1 MTPWFHLA
9 ISGWMS
15 LKLLVTTLLAI
26 VKKPGAST
34 DWIIIIMTDRRWW
47 KPEPRVHTWLHWD
60 KQPGRLVAN
69 PIQECSKGRTKL
81 QLISSLK
88 EPLVQKAFNISSPC
102 SDIEATVWPPWCS
115 HNSSSQRSLA
125 LCWTRPQE
133 LTSMMK
139 VRNEL
144 FQNFP
149 FANAM
154 FILQINLGNV
164 HYQFK
169 SRGKQ
174 YKWIYSIV

>member
-1 MTPWFHLA
+1 MITMTPWFHLA

-60 KQPGRLVAN
+60 KQPGRPVAN

-125 LCWTRPQE
+125 LCLTRPQE
-133 LTSMMK
+133 LTTK
-139 VRNEL
+139 IEN
-144 FQNFP
+144 
-149 FANAM
+149 
-154 FILQINLGNV
+154 LQI
-164 HYQFK
+164 
-169 SRGKQ
+169 
-174 YKWIYSIV
+174 